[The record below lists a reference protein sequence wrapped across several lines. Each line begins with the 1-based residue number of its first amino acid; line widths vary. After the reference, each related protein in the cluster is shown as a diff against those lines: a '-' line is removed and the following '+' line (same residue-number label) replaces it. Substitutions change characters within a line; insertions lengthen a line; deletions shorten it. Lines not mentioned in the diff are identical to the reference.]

1 MVPILVSTSEA
12 RENPY
17 EFGLVYEFIL
27 CRSNCQQK
35 FGDSLNLMRAP
46 NRSPMPDL
54 ALLLDEINLLLQAN
68 GLPQCRELEPVLD
81 GDTANPNVV
90 AYSDE
95 LKYVVKVT
103 QRHPDTLNEQLKIAN
118 AIREVTDLPIPFH
131 HCCSNVDDRFPLM
144 IMDWLPG
151 EQLRVVLSAA
161 EEANLR
167 RLCAN
172 LGACLANF
180 HDPNHLTLVSDVRDS
195 FNSWLYAQ
203 TLSVLEEMVTKPRP
217 GQGVLFDTVAVR
229 SYLDSRLDDLSTH
242 AIPALGKA
250 DLDMRDFLVDPSNLE
265 ITGMLDWERV
275 TRGDGAYALAL
286 NYLRLWQNGKL
297 GGWKDFCESYNRLAT
312 VQARQSPQFEFYLM
326 CRAVIAYQFNDGVQK
341 LIDQLLR
348 GAAVPFK
355 RE

>member
-1 MVPILVSTSEA
+1 MVPILVSTA
-12 RENPY
+12 QTRENPH

-27 CRSNCQQK
+27 CRSKCQQK

-68 GLPQCRELEPVLD
+68 RLPQCRELEPVLD

-118 AIREVTDLPIPFH
+118 AIREVTDLPIPLH
-131 HCCSNVDDRFPLM
+131 HCCADKGDRFPLM
-144 IMDWLPG
+144 IMEWLPG
-151 EQLRVVLSAA
+151 QQLRTVLGSAA
-161 EEANLR
+161 ESDLP

-172 LGACLANF
+172 LGECLAIF
-180 HDPNHLTLVSDVRDS
+180 HDPNLLTLVNETENS
-195 FNSWLYAQ
+195 FPSWLYAR
-203 TLSVLEEMVTKPRP
+203 TLTTLEECERKPRSGSASP
-217 GQGVLFDTVAVR
+217 LDVVAVR
-229 SYLDSRLDDLSTH
+229 NYLNTRFDNLTTLS
-242 AIPALGKA
+242 IPSLAKA
-250 DLDMRDFLVDPSNLE
+250 DLDMRDFLADPSSLE
-265 ITGMLDWERV
+265 ITGMLDWERI
-275 TRGDGAYALAL
+275 TRGDGIYALAL
-286 NYLRLWQNGKL
+286 IYLRLWLNGKL

-348 GAAVPFK
+348 GATVPFK
-355 RE
+355 SE